1 MQDRD
6 GSRASIHLLG
16 GFSLAA
22 PDGPLISVGSK
33 KAQGLLAY
41 LALAP
46 GWSATR
52 DKLTGVLWSDRDG
65 EHARNSLR
73 QVLTGLRRDLAP
85 IGFEILVADR
95 DHLMLKTDRVRVDV
109 KEFEDL
115 AGSANPD
122 ELETAVRCYRGSL
135 LDGIFALDDEFE
147 QWASQQR
154 SRLLECVVSA
164 YERLLPATTP
174 EKRVGHARTL
184 LGLDPSRESSHRA
197 LMRALSDAGERD
209 LALRQYETCRDMLAR
224 EFETRPSTDMERL
237 RSTIASG
244 TGSSAPAAP
253 TAQRPH
259 STSADAP
266 SRSATPEGNPSLA
279 VLPFANLSGDREQ
292 DYFADGLTN
301 DIINAL
307 CRFRNLHVIARNS
320 SFRYRGGD
328 VDVRQ
333 AGRELGVQY
342 VLEGSVRRSDRR
354 IRVTAQLIE
363 AATGA
368 QVWASRYDRD
378 VEDLLLVQ
386 DETARAIVSTFGKV
400 VETAEWDRAT
410 RLSPDGLRAH
420 ELLFRASNLWSR
432 PRREQMAMARDQLL
446 QAIALD
452 PTNVEVHAKLANL
465 HYLQWEFW
473 WVEDRPG
480 TLRAAYDFATKAVH
494 LDERSSHCR
503 WVLAT
508 IQMARGEFEQ
518 ARVNIEKAIDLNPND
533 ARARVIYGWYLTAV
547 GQPERAIEQIEQA
560 RRYDPLEEDWMQW
573 LRGIAC
579 YTAQR
584 YEEAVAA
591 FSAVNDPFNEITGWL
606 AASLAQAGRIE
617 EAQGTLRKFLA
628 VARND
633 MVDCPDDRMQNWIEY
648 WRGAT
653 QYRDASDFDRVREGL
668 IKAGMRD

>member
-6 GSRASIHLLG
+6 ESRASIHLLG

-115 AGSANPD
+115 AGSDKAD
-122 ELETAVRCYRGSL
+122 ELESAVRCYRGSL

-154 SRLLECVVSA
+154 SRLLECVVHA

-184 LGLDPSRESSHRA
+184 IGLDPSRESSHRA
-197 LMRALSDAGERD
+197 LMRALSDVGERD
-209 LALRQYETCRDMLAR
+209 LAMRQYETCREMLAR
-224 EFETRPSTDMERL
+224 EFDTRPSAEMERL
-237 RSTIASG
+237 KSVIAGTDSGSPDAPIVQSRHSSDADRPSRRTIA
-244 TGSSAPAAP
+244 
-253 TAQRPH
+253 
-259 STSADAP
+259 
-266 SRSATPEGNPSLA
+266 EGIPSLA

-292 DYFADGLTN
+292 DYFADGLTD

-400 VETAEWDRAT
+400 VETTEWDRAS
-410 RLSPDGLRAH
+410 RLSPNGLRAH
-420 ELLFRASNLWSR
+420 ELLFRASNLSARPSR
-432 PRREQMAMARDQLL
+432 QQMAIARDQLQ
-446 QAIALD
+446 QAVALD
-452 PTNVEVHAKLANL
+452 PTNAEAHIKLANL
-465 HYLQWEFW
+465 RYLEWEFW
-473 WVEDRPG
+473 WVSDRPG
-480 TLRAAYDFATKAVH
+480 ALRAAYDLATQAVR

-503 WVLAT
+503 WILAVV
-508 IQMARGEFEQ
+508 QMASGEFEQ
-518 ARVNIEKAIDLNPND
+518 ARLNYEKAIDLNPND

-547 GQPERAIEQIEQA
+547 GQPERAIEQVEQA
-560 RRYDPLEEDWMQW
+560 RRYDPLEEGWMPW
-573 LRGIAC
+573 IRGIAY

-584 YEEAVAA
+584 YQEAVAA
-591 FSAVNDPFNEITGWL
+591 FSEVSDPYNEVRGWL
-606 AASLAQAGRIE
+606 ALSLAQAGRIE
-617 EAQGTLRKFLA
+617 EAQATLQKFLE

-633 MVDCPDDRMQNWIEY
+633 MVGYPGDRMQNWIEY
-648 WRGAT
+648 WHGAT

>member
-1 MQDRD
+1 MQDRGD
-6 GSRASIHLLG
+6 SKARINLFG
-16 GFSLAA
+16 GFSVAA
-22 PDGPLISVGSK
+22 PDGPLVPITSK

-52 DKLTGVLWSDRDG
+52 DKLIGVLWSDRDG

-85 IGFEILVADR
+85 IGFDILIADR
-95 DHLMLKTDRVRVDV
+95 DHLMLTDRVRVDV
-109 KEFEDL
+109 KEFEEL
-115 AGSANPD
+115 AGSTRVD
-122 ELETAVRCYRGSL
+122 ELERAVGHYRGGL
-135 LDGIFALDDEFE
+135 LDGVFALDDEFE

-164 YERLLPATTP
+164 YERLLAATSP
-174 EKRVGHARTL
+174 EKRVGHARSL
-184 LGLDPSRESSHRA
+184 LGLDPARESSHRA

-209 LALRQYETCRDMLAR
+209 LALRQYEICRDMLAR
-224 EFETRPSTDMERL
+224 EFDTRPSAETERL
-237 RSTIASG
+237 RSAISSG
-244 TGSSAPAAP
+244 SGSSSSAAPAA
-253 TAQRPH
+253 Q
-259 STSADAP
+259 TSA
-266 SRSATPEGNPSLA
+266 SADVPNRGAIPEGTPSLA

-307 CRFRNLHVIARNS
+307 CRFRTLHVIARSS

-333 AGRELGVQY
+333 VGRELGVQY
-342 VLEGSVRRSDRR
+342 VLEGSVRRSERR

-363 AATGA
+363 AATGV

-378 VEDLLLVQ
+378 LEDLLLVQ
-386 DETARAIVSTFGKV
+386 DETARAIVSTFGKA
-400 VETAEWDRAT
+400 VETAEWNRAS

-420 ELLFRASNLWSR
+420 ELLFRASALWTR
-432 PRREQMAMARDQLL
+432 PRREQMAIAREQLR
-446 QAIALD
+446 QAVALD
-452 PTNVEVHAKLANL
+452 PTNGEAHAKLAEL
-465 HYLQWEFW
+465 HYLEWEFW
-473 WVEDRPG
+473 WVKDRPG
-480 TLRAAYDFATKAVH
+480 TLRAAHDLATRAVH
-494 LDERSSHCR
+494 LDERNSHCR
-503 WVLAT
+503 WVLAM
-508 IQMARGEFEQ
+508 IQMARDEFEQ
-518 ARVNIEKAIDLNPND
+518 ALRTLDKAIDLNPND
-533 ARARVIYGWYLTAV
+533 ARVRVIYGWYLTAV
-547 GQPERAIEQIEQA
+547 GQPERAIEEIEQA
-560 RRYDPLEEDWMQW
+560 RRYDPLEEDWMPW

-584 YEEAVAA
+584 YQEAVMA
-591 FSAVNDPFNEITGWL
+591 FSEISDPYNEIRGWF

-617 EAQGTLRKFLA
+617 EAQAMLRKYLE

-633 MVDCPDDRMQNWIEY
+633 MVDYPGDRMQDWIEV

-653 QYRDASDFDRVREGL
+653 QYRVEGYFDRVCEGL
-668 IKAGMRD
+668 IKAGMRV

>member
-1 MQDRD
+1 MQDRGD
-6 GSRASIHLLG
+6 SKARINLLG
-16 GFSLAA
+16 GFSVAA
-22 PDGPLISVGSK
+22 PDGPSIPIASK

-73 QVLTGLRRDLAP
+73 QVLTGLRRDLTP
-85 IGFEILVADR
+85 IGFDILIADR
-95 DHLMLKTDRVRVDV
+95 DHLMLTQRVRVDV
-109 KEFEDL
+109 KEFEEL
-115 AGSANPD
+115 AGSTKVD
-122 ELETAVRCYRGSL
+122 ELERAVGHYQGSL
-135 LDGIFALDDEFE
+135 LDGVFALDDEFE
-147 QWASQQR
+147 QWARQQR
-154 SRLLECVVSA
+154 SRLLECAVSA
-164 YERLLPATTP
+164 YERLLAATSP
-174 EKRVGHARTL
+174 EKRVGYARTL

-197 LMRALSDAGERD
+197 LMRALADIGERD
-209 LALRQYETCRDMLAR
+209 MALRQYEVCRDMMAR
-224 EFETRPSTDMERL
+224 EFETRPSAETDRL
-237 RSTIASG
+237 KSVIASG
-244 TGSSAPAAP
+244 SGSSSTVAPV
-253 TAQRPH
+253 AQTLGAVPNRG
-259 STSADAP
+259 AGQ
-266 SRSATPEGNPSLA
+266 EGTPSLA

-333 AGRELGVQY
+333 IGRELGVQY

-354 IRVTAQLIE
+354 IRVTAELIE

-400 VETAEWDRAT
+400 VETAEWDRAS

-420 ELLFRASNLWSR
+420 ELLFRASNLWSSQGR
-432 PRREQMAMARDQLL
+432 KQMSRACDQLL
-446 QAIALD
+446 QAIDLD
-452 PTNVEVHAKLANL
+452 PNNAEVHAKLANL
-465 HYLQWEFW
+465 HYLEWEFW
-473 WVEDRPG
+473 WVKDRPG
-480 TLRAAYDFATKAVH
+480 TLRAAHDLATTAVR
-494 LDERSSHCR
+494 LDERNSHCR
-503 WVLAT
+503 WVLA
-508 IQMARGEFEQ
+508 IVQMARDEFEQ
-518 ARVNIEKAIDLNPND
+518 ARLNLDKAIDLNPND
-533 ARARVIYGWYLTAV
+533 ARARVIYGWYLTTV
-547 GQPERAIEQIEQA
+547 GQPEQAIEEIEQA
-560 RRYDPLEEDWMQW
+560 RRYDPLEENWMPW

-617 EAQGTLRKFLA
+617 EAQGVLQKFLD
-628 VARND
+628 VARDD
-633 MVDCPDDRMQNWIEY
+633 MVEYPGDRMQNWIEF

-653 QYRDASDFDRVREGL
+653 QYRSESDFDRVREGL
-668 IKAGMRD
+668 IKAGMRE

>member
-6 GSRASIHLLG
+6 GSRASINLLG
-16 GFSLAA
+16 GFSVAA
-22 PDGPLISVGSK
+22 PGGPSISVGSK

-95 DHLMLKTDRVRVDV
+95 DHLKLKTDRVRVDV

-115 AGSANPD
+115 AGSAKAD
-122 ELETAVRCYRGSL
+122 ELETAVRYYRGSL

-164 YERLLPATTP
+164 YERLLAATTA
-174 EKRVGHARTL
+174 EKRIGHARTL

-209 LALRQYETCRDMLAR
+209 LALRQYEACRDMLAR
-224 EFETRPSTDMERL
+224 EFETRPSTEMERL

-244 TGSSAPAAP
+244 TGSSALAAP

-259 STSADAP
+259 ANSTDVP
-266 SRSATPEGNPSLA
+266 NRSAAPEGTPSLA

-307 CRFRNLHVIARNS
+307 CRFRNLHIIARSS

-333 AGRELGVQY
+333 VGRELGVQY

-400 VETAEWDRAT
+400 VETAEWERAS

-420 ELLFRASNLWSR
+420 ELLFRASNLWTR
-432 PRREQMAMARDQLL
+432 PRREQMTMAHDQLL
-446 QAIALD
+446 QAVALD
-452 PTNVEVHAKLANL
+452 PTNVEVHVKLANL
-465 HYLQWEFW
+465 HYLEWEFW
-473 WVEDRPG
+473 WVKDRPG
-480 TLRAAYDFATKAVH
+480 TLRAAYDIATKAVR

-503 WVLAT
+503 WVLA
-508 IQMARGEFEQ
+508 IVQMARGEFEQ
-518 ARVNIEKAIDLNPND
+518 ARLNLEKAIDLNPND

-547 GQPERAIEQIEQA
+547 GQPDRAIEEIELA
-560 RRYDPLEEDWMQW
+560 RRYDPLEENWMPW

-579 YTAQR
+579 YTAER

-617 EAQGTLRKFLA
+617 EAQDTLQKFLE

-633 MVDCPDDRMQNWIEY
+633 MVDCPDGRMQNWIEF
-648 WRGAT
+648 WHGAT
-653 QYRDASDFDRVREGL
+653 QYRHASDFERVREGL